1 MPRKKGIVKDV
12 APDLHEPRIDP
23 APRSPYRS
31 RMSMKLTQENTGDAN
46 RIRRY
51 DTGSVTVNETLLTRT
66 LLLMPEWMDEH
77 WGPESATELTDAHV
91 DSMIAHDPELIIIG
105 TGRHQYFPDRTI
117 MARAIQ
123 AGVGIEVM
131 TTEAACR
138 TYNVLASEQ
147 RRVLAALFMIEPET

>member
-1 MPRKKGIVKDV
+1 MAPR
-12 APDLHEPRIDP
+12 LHETGLIQRRGRRIV
-23 APRSPYRS
+23 SG
-31 RMSMKLTQENTGDAN
+31 MSMKLTQENTGDAN

-51 DTGSVTVNETLLTRT
+51 DTGSVTVNQTVLTRT
-66 LLLMPEWMDEH
+66 LLLTPEWMDAQ
-77 WGPESATELTDAHV
+77 WGPELATELTAAHM
-91 DSMIAHDPELIIIG
+91 DGMIGHDPELIIIG
-105 TGRHQYFPDRTI
+105 TGRYQRFPDRTL

-147 RRVLAALFMIEPET
+147 RRVLAALFMIEPES